1 MDYNK
6 SIYLIPEQNQDNFL
20 KKQFTIKSK
29 GNVDKRKSDDIN
41 FNNFLNKF
49 KHTQKDKINK
59 IPINHRF
66 SLQGKNALISNLLFN
81 INNNNNE
88 QTPKKDKNYYLNLL
102 NDLYIND
109 SHLSNNKNILK
120 KSMKDTSNVIKKFE
134 KKKSS
139 NYSKRKISKDN
150 STKKSGSKNSKKKV
164 SYCSNDFKNKSDKKV
179 SIDINGLKIKSSKKL
194 SDASNEINEKAKKF
208 LSEKIVSKFR
218 SSKGI
223 SKIKNNNDSNNNN
236 NKNNKYKSSLN
247 LLVKKNDIENNSSS
261 LKVVKND
268 IADISPNEKKLNEN
282 DKDKDN
288 KKKKNNIKNDNNN
301 TEKEDI
307 ELEKCNCN
315 TINNGNIYK
324 NQKKNVS
331 NYKCFLCCF
340 NSENDLS
347 DNES

>member
-1 MDYNK
+1 MNYNK
-6 SIYLIPEQNQDNFL
+6 SIYLIPGQNQDKIL
-20 KKQFTIKSK
+20 KKQFTIQSK
-29 GNVDKRKSDDIN
+29 VNLDKRRSDDLN
-41 FNNFLNKF
+41 FYNFLNKF
-49 KHTQKDKINK
+49 KHIQKDKINK

-66 SLQGKNALISNLLFN
+66 SVQNKNALISNLLLN
-81 INNNNNE
+81 INNNINND

-109 SHLSNNKNILK
+109 SHLSNKNIVK
-120 KSMKDTSNVIKKFE
+120 KNMKDTSNVIKKLE
-134 KKKSS
+134 KKKSL

-164 SYCSNDFKNKSDKKV
+164 SYCSNDFKNKSDKKD
-179 SIDINGLKIKSSKKL
+179 STDINGLKNKSIKKL
-194 SDASNEINEKAKKF
+194 SDASNEINEKANKY
-208 LSEKIVSKFR
+208 LSEKIVPKFI
-218 SSKGI
+218 SSKDI

-236 NKNNKYKSSLN
+236 SNKNNKYKSSLN
-247 LLVKKNDIENNSSS
+247 LLIQKKDIENISSS

-268 IADISPNEKKLNEN
+268 ITDISPNEKKLNKN

-288 KKKKNNIKNDNNN
+288 KKKKNDIKNNNIV
-301 TEKEDI
+301 KGDL

-315 TINNGNIYK
+315 TINNRNIYK
-324 NQKKNVS
+324 NQKKNFQ